1 MSSEANLFSRH
12 WETPHGT
19 VPFNQVTVAGLETA
33 IEEGMKREAQA
44 VDAIAGNPAAPTF
57 ENTIVPLD
65 SGDEVLTRATTVLYN
80 LSSAETND
88 ELDAL
93 LQRLAPRL
101 AAHSAA
107 IYMNETLF
115 ARVKAI
121 YDQRGTL
128 SGEDRML
135 LDSTYQAFERSGA
148 TLEGNNRERFK
159 DIMQELS
166 RLTVTFSQHV
176 LAETNAY
183 RLHLTDEEALSGLPR
198 SQRDQAAL
206 AAREKGLEGWVFTLH
221 APSYSPFMTY
231 ADRRD
236 LRRQMYMAYNTR
248 ATHDNAANNFDVVRR
263 IVNLRRELA
272 QLLHYDTYADY
283 ALQRRMAEKPQN
295 VRNLLQ
301 ELLTHYKPRAEEE
314 VAAVEALARQTEG
327 STFQLQPWDWAY
339 YSHKLQVQRFG
350 IDAEMLRPYFELS
363 RVKAGVFG
371 LATKLY
377 GITFRQ
383 NSSIPVYHPDVDA
396 YDVLDRDGSF
406 LAVLYCDFHPRPGK
420 QGGAW
425 MTNYKEQWH
434 DAEGDSR
441 PHVSLVM
448 NLTKPTPDK
457 PALLTLSEVETFLHE
472 FGHALHGMFAATH
485 YRSLSGTNV
494 FWDFVELPSQFM
506 EGYAVEPD
514 FLNTFARHYETG
526 APIPADLLQRV
537 TDSRNF
543 NVAYGCIRQVSFG
556 LLDMAYY
563 TLATP
568 FDTDVRS
575 FEQAAWKEAL
585 LLPQPEETCMTTQFT
600 HIMSGGYAAGYYS
613 YKWAEVLAA
622 DAFALF
628 KERGLFD
635 TATAQSFRDNILS
648 RGGTEPPMTLYKRF
662 RGRKPD
668 IQALMR
674 RDGILSKAHNG

>member
-12 WETPHGT
+12 WDTPHGT
-19 VPFNQVTVAGLETA
+19 VPFDRITVAGLETA

-44 VDAIAGNPAAPTF
+44 VEAIAANLAAPTF

-65 SGDEVLTRATTVLYN
+65 SGDEELTRATTVLYN

-107 IYMNETLF
+107 IYMNEALF

-121 YDQRGTL
+121 YDQRDTL

-135 LDSTYQAFERSGA
+135 LDSTYQAFERSGS
-148 TLEGNNRERFK
+148 TLGGNNRERFK

-183 RLHLTDEEALSGLPR
+183 RLHLTDEEALSGLPQ

-248 ATHDNAANNFDVVRR
+248 ATHNNAANNFGVVRR

-327 STFQLQPWDWAY
+327 SAFQLQPWDWAY

-383 NSSIPVYHPDVDA
+383 NSSIPVYHPDVTA
-396 YDVLDRDGSF
+396 YDVLDRDGSY

-457 PALLTLSEVETFLHE
+457 PALLTLGEVETFLHE
-472 FGHALHGMFAATH
+472 FGHALHGMFAATR

-543 NVAYGCIRQVSFG
+543 NVAYGCVRQVSFG